1 MASGQEQQHGSVL
14 GQQQQSAHTAPQQR
28 GTRQQEATLRGTT
41 LCRGT
46 RPGLGG
52 GADPHPPHSI
62 RGGLRIAAAALQ
74 EGAFSAPFPSARAVN
89 ARSDSAV
96 THRRLRCRPR
106 FPTERKR
113 RCSRTGRRAAAAVPH
128 RAREAPLRPTGT
140 EQRAAPAQRGGDTGR
155 APRGPTVGHDGR
167 GAPRGAAPHPPRR

>member
-62 RGGLRIAAAALQ
+62 RGGS
-74 EGAFSAPFPSARAVN
+74 ED
-89 ARSDSAV
+89 RS
-96 THRRLRCRPR
+96 
-106 FPTERKR
+106 
-113 RCSRTGRRAAAAVPH
+113 CSTTGRGVFCPVS
-128 RAREAPLRPTGT
+128 LRTRCERP
-140 EQRAAPAQRGGDTGR
+140 Q
-155 APRGPTVGHDGR
+155 
-167 GAPRGAAPHPPRR
+167 